1 MKLLPNPQAS
11 NAVWWYASIIK
22 TNKTLKEA
30 LIMTENANTT
40 YKNRITAFLF
50 GNRIII
56 TKGTR
61 AVASLP
67 ILAGI
72 IAALC
77 AIRLT
82 VFAVIIAM
90 ILGYSFSIEKFDSK
104 SFDATVQDATERA
117 KAAVRDVTNKVKN
130 TVANASAQAK
140 DTVESVKQEI
150 NSGIESWDGV
160 EDHH

>member
-1 MKLLPNPQAS
+1 
-11 NAVWWYASIIK
+11 
-22 TNKTLKEA
+22 
-30 LIMTENANTT
+30 MTENANAT

-56 TKGTR
+56 SKGTK
-61 AVASLP
+61 AAANLS

-72 IAALC
+72 IACLC

-90 ILGYSFSIEKFDSK
+90 VLGYRFSVEKFASK
-104 SFDATVQDATERA
+104 SFDTAVQDATERT
-117 KAAVRDVTNKVKN
+117 KAAVHDATNKVKS
-130 TVANASAQAK
+130 TVANASAQVK
-140 DTVESVKQEI
+140 DALENVKQEI
-150 NSGIESWDGV
+150 RAGIQSWDGV